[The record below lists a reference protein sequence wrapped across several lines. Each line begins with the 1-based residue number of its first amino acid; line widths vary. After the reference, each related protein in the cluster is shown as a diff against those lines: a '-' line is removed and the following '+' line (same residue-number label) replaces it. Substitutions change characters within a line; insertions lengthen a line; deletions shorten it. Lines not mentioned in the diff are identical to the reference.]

1 MIKIFVSSQLEDGDN
16 SIKISYLLIEGDFL
30 FNRKIFFLN

>member
-16 SIKISYLLIEGDFL
+16 SIKISYLLIE
-30 FNRKIFFLN
+30 RFFS